1 MKLIVLGDPFSPF
14 LEGIFNNPDKDIL
27 KLREMYKS
35 WDGFKVSQG
44 ETIYFEFISLLRNIF
59 NFFIPIAPFTILD
72 TFGASV
78 LIIFFMKFNSN
89 LEKYFSIIIFLIIM
103 ILVFLTNFQSR
114 WFLFIFLYIIL
125 NFDYLESKKKL

>member
-59 NFFIPIAPFTILD
+59 
-72 TFGASV
+72 
-78 LIIFFMKFNSN
+78 
-89 LEKYFSIIIFLIIM
+89 
-103 ILVFLTNFQSR
+103 
-114 WFLFIFLYIIL
+114 
-125 NFDYLESKKKL
+125 